1 MLYAIGHVVEKNAVR
16 ETEKNGKRSKVMD
29 VTLEDLE
36 WVYMYLY
43 MLGSFLFQFDVHRA
57 YPLESYFL

>member
-1 MLYAIGHVVEKNAVR
+1 VLDAIGHVVEKNVAR

-36 WVYMYLY
+36 
-43 MLGSFLFQFDVHRA
+43 
-57 YPLESYFL
+57 

>member
-1 MLYAIGHVVEKNAVR
+1 VLDAIGHVVEKNVVR

-36 WVYMYLY
+36 
-43 MLGSFLFQFDVHRA
+43 
-57 YPLESYFL
+57 